1 MSQLFSERREPN
13 HDEFYQDVAD
23 IRFFS
28 ESILSRVTALS
39 CQTIGEDCTIY
50 AKFGDEILRFESQ
63 IGEFLPLSRTLEEKV
78 QLNSLFRSPQVS
90 RQSAMEALYSLE
102 AEVRKSIPIQQGIT
116 CAAKIGDAIWIG
128 TEQGAMRWSMN
139 VGWRYFAGSRWLPDD
154 RVHTILEDG
163 SGRVCIGAETGVSF
177 ITPILLSFDAK
188 ADIFEKQISERHSRN
203 GFVTVCRIEN
213 PGDLASFL
221 PIATDNDG
229 LWTALYI
236 WAESLRFSVTKSD
249 EARELAAKSMK
260 ALLSLV
266 SVTGIPGFPAR
277 ATVGKEERVE
287 LSDPNSNW
295 LPSPVE
301 PGILYKEDTSSD
313 ELAGHYLAWYVF
325 SEMASTNEE
334 RTQIAE
340 TCRAV
345 TKHILEHDLMLI
357 GPSGIRTSWGVWTPK
372 YLNDDPE
379 WRWERGL
386 NSLEILSHLKVAHH
400 LCGDAEFETAYR
412 TLIHE
417 HHYAENAIEQ
427 KVRPP
432 TGENNHSDDELA
444 ACAYFPLLMLED
456 DSELRSI
463 YLRSLERTHS
473 FLRAE
478 GSPLYNYLYTAL
490 TGKSEM
496 IEERA
501 SQSWLRET
509 PLDLRHWKMRNQHR
523 ADVLID
529 PEPGRFGEIQL
540 KEPLSPAERH
550 IIKWNSNPYEA
561 DGGSGGD
568 IEEDAAFWL
577 LAYWLGEWTKMK
589 LRTNSQAIM
598 PT

>member
-1 MSQLFSERREPN
+1 MSQPSSKRRELN
-13 HDEFYQDVAD
+13 DDEFYQDVAD
-23 IRFFS
+23 ICFIS
-28 ESILSRVTALS
+28 DSLKLRVTALS

-50 AKFGDEILRFESQ
+50 AKYEDDILRFDTQ
-63 IGEFLPLSRTLEEKV
+63 VGEFLHFSKTLEEKA
-78 QLNSLFRSPQVS
+78 QLSSHFRSLKVS

-128 TEQGAMRWSMN
+128 TEQGVMRWSMN
-139 VGWRYFAGSRWLPDD
+139 VGWRCFAGSRWLPDD

-177 ITPILLSFDAK
+177 ITPILLSLAEK
-188 ADIFEKQISERHSRN
+188 ADIFEKQVSERHSRN
-203 GFVTVCRIEN
+203 GFITVCRLES

-221 PIATDNDG
+221 PIASDNDG

-236 WAESLRFSVTKSD
+236 WAESMRYAVTKED
-249 EARELAAKSMK
+249 RARELAAKSMK

-287 LSDPNSNW
+287 LSDPGPSW
-295 LPSPVE
+295 RPSPVE
-301 PGILYKEDTSSD
+301 PGNLYKEDTSSD
-313 ELAGHYLAWYVF
+313 ELAGHYLAWFVF
-325 SEMASTNEE
+325 SEMASTPEE
-334 RTQIAE
+334 RAQIAE

-345 TKHILEHDLMLI
+345 TKHILDHDLTLV
-357 GPSGIRTSWGVWTPK
+357 GPTGLRTSWGVWTPK
-372 YLNDDPE
+372 FLNDDPE
-379 WRWERGL
+379 WRWEKGL
-386 NSLEILSHLKVAHH
+386 NSLEILSHLKVAFH
-400 LCGDAEFETAYR
+400 LCGDAQFEMAYR
-412 TLIHE
+412 TLIQE

-432 TGENNHSDDELA
+432 AGENNHSDDELA
-444 ACAYFPLLMLED
+444 ACAYFPLLMLEND
-456 DSELRSI
+456 HELRSI
-463 YLRSLERTHS
+463 YLKSLERTHS
-473 FLRAE
+473 FLRPE
-478 GSPLYNYLYTAL
+478 GAPFYNYLYTAL
-490 TGKSEM
+490 SGKSGLN
-496 IEERA
+496 EERA
-501 SQSWLRET
+501 SQSWLREV

-589 LRTNSQAIM
+589 QA
-598 PT
+598 T